1 MMRAQAKPV
10 IDPDAVVRGAERVRQ
25 RIADAG
31 GNPSRIDIVAVTKG
45 FDASALEAAATAGL
59 LMIGENYAQELRAKW
74 DQLHPEVRDRLD
86 VHFIGRLQSNK
97 VRQLAGLVDLW
108 QSVDRMRLVQE
119 ISRHS
124 PGAAIM
130 VQLDVSGASTQG
142 GCGLDDA
149 PDLIDRARDVG
160 LEVRGCMAIG
170 PQGSPD
176 DIEAAFAE
184 VIRFADSHG
193 LEHRCIGMS
202 ADLELAVRAG
212 STMVRIGT
220 ALFGERPSRITASQ
234 GD

>member
-1 MMRAQAKPV
+1 M
-10 IDPDAVVRGAERVRQ
+10 IDPAVVVRGADRVRQ

-31 GNPSRIDIVAVTKG
+31 GDPASIGIVAVTKG
-45 FDASALEAAATAGL
+45 FDASALEAAATTGL
-59 LMIGENYAQELRAKW
+59 TMIGENYAQELSAKW

-97 VRQLAGLVDLW
+97 IRQLAGLVDLW
-108 QSVDRMRLVQE
+108 QSVDRMRLVRE
-119 ISRHS
+119 IARHT
-124 PGAAIM
+124 PGAAIL

-142 GCGLDDA
+142 GCRLDDA
-149 PDLIDRARDVG
+149 PDLIEQARDMG

-170 PQGSPD
+170 PQGSPGE
-176 DIEAAFAE
+176 IETAFSE
-184 VIRFADSHG
+184 VIRFADRHD

-202 ADLELAVRAG
+202 ADLEHAVRAG

>member
-1 MMRAQAKPV
+1 MLPV
-10 IDPDAVVRGAERVRQ
+10 TDPAAVARGAERVRQ

-31 GNPSRIDIVAVTKG
+31 GDPSRIAIVAVTKG
-45 FDASALEAAATAGL
+45 FDASAPEAAAAAGL
-59 LMIGENYAQELRAKW
+59 MAIGENYAQELRGKW
-74 DQLHPEVRDRLD
+74 DLLDPALQDRLD

-108 QSVDRMRLVQE
+108 QSVDRMRLVHE
-119 ISRHS
+119 IARHS
-124 PGAAIM
+124 PGAEIF

-142 GCGLDDA
+142 GCRLDDA
-149 PDLIDRARDVG
+149 QSLVIGARDAG

-170 PQGSPD
+170 PQGSPA
-176 DIEAAFAE
+176 DIEAAFTEA
-184 VIRFADSHG
+184 VRFADRHH

-202 ADLELAVRAG
+202 ADLEQAVRAG

-220 ALFGERPSRITASQ
+220 ALFGERPPRITPSM